1 MLDVSW
7 SAKQTPATV
16 PSRRFGSQPRTSLA
30 LPPSK
35 VELVQVRQTFSRPLR
50 SGWADCVVLFR
61 FHSDNPKLC
70 PIMELRLLHLDLAN
84 VRERADTVRNNTRS

>member
-1 MLDVSW
+1 M
-7 SAKQTPATV
+7 
-16 PSRRFGSQPRTSLA
+16 
-30 LPPSK
+30 
-35 VELVQVRQTFSRPLR
+35 QVRQTFSRPLR